1 MKTKEIWRF
10 IKFTLFSISAGVI
23 QFGSFALFN
32 EVIFH
37 DGEFGLS
44 YFLSLALSILWNFT
58 FNFKFTFKAATNVPK
73 AMALAF
79 LFYVLFTPISVF
91 GGNCLTKEC
100 GWNNYLVEA
109 IMMVSNFI
117 LEFFW
122 SKYVTYRN
130 KIDTKPQTTE

>member
-79 LFYVLFTPISVF
+79 LFYVFFTPISAF
-91 GGNCLTKEC
+91 GGNYLTKEC

-130 KIDTKPQTTE
+130 KIDTKATTE